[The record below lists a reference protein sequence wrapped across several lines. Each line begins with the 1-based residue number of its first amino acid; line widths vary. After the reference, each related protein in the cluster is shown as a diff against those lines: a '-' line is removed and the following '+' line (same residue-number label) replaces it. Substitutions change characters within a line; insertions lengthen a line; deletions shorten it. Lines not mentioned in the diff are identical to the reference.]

1 MCCMNVVVVVAVDRS
16 LCQVAAE
23 LRHHWLKVYVILV
36 FCR

>member
-1 MCCMNVVVVVAVDRS
+1 MNVVVVVAVDPS

-23 LRHHWLKVYVILV
+23 LKVYVILV